1 MMRTISAVLFIGL
14 ILTPVWFTVSE
25 AVQVPGTPASPPSV
39 QPAPVDKTDPI
50 FQEFL
55 KEVEKDGPI
64 LRDPF
69 RRPNP
74 VPNGPNSLPGQNP
87 ASPNGSPPG
96 PMIPP
101 GQGPAFGPGPGQG
114 PRPGPNQYPGPNQ
127 SPGPM
132 YDSSSPYGPP
142 SNPMNASPEQRKEM
156 RWQVIEQILRNARE
170 IRSQSEILRSLGETA
185 QADRLNQ
192 LAEDLRRAALQSAP
206 NP

>member
-1 MMRTISAVLFIGL
+1 MTRTISAVLFIGL
-14 ILTPVWFTVSE
+14 ILPPVWFSVSE
-25 AVQVPGTPASPPSV
+25 AVQIPGPPASPPTT
-39 QPAPVDKTDPI
+39 PPNPVDKSDPI

-64 LRDPF
+64 LRDPA

-87 ASPNGSPPG
+87 APPNGGPAG

-101 GQGPAFGPGPGQG
+101 GQGPAFGPGPRLG
-114 PRPGPNQYPGPNQ
+114 PTHGPGPNQ

-132 YDSSSPYGPP
+132 LDSNSPYGPP
-142 SNPMNASPEQRKEM
+142 SNPMTASPEQRKEM

-170 IRSQSEILRSLGETA
+170 IRSQSEILRSLGETT

>member
-1 MMRTISAVLFIGL
+1 MMRTLSAVLFIGL
-14 ILTPVWFTVSE
+14 ILTPAWLSVGE
-25 AVQVPGTPASPPSV
+25 AVQIPGPPASPPTI
-39 QPAPVDKTDPI
+39 PPNPVDKSDPI

-64 LRDPF
+64 LRDPA

-74 VPNGPNSLPGQNP
+74 VPNGPNAIPGQNP
-87 ASPNGSPPG
+87 APPNGLPPG

-101 GQGPAFGPGPGQG
+101 GQGLRPGTGQGPGPGQL
-114 PRPGPNQYPGPNQ
+114 Q
-127 SPGPM
+127 GPM
-132 YDSSSPYGPP
+132 HDSNSPYGPP

-170 IRSQSEILRSLGETA
+170 IRSQAEILRSLGETA